1 MDTFV
6 DSSWYFIR
14 YTDPANAEAPFGREI
29 ADYWLPV
36 NQYIGGIEHA
46 VLHLLYARFFAK
58 VMNEM
63 GMCSFR
69 EPFARLFNQGMIG
82 AGGAKM
88 SKSKGNVVNP
98 LEYADRY
105 GADTV
110 RMYTL
115 FMGPADEDMDWQDN
129 GLEGIWRFLNRIW
142 RIAHEQAAVP
152 AGDPGTGAL
161 ARKTHQTIAKVTD
174 DIDRRFSFHTAISA
188 VMELVNEIQKHPD
201 DPAARFAT
209 ETAVSLIQPYAPHVA
224 EELWGVIGE
233 GRLWESAWPVA
244 DPALLVHDE
253 VEIAVQ
259 VNGKVR
265 DRLRVAATIEDDELL
280 ALALASERVQAYVD
294 GKELR
299 KTVVVPG
306 RLVSLVV

>member
-1 MDTFV
+1 
-6 DSSWYFIR
+6 
-14 YTDPANAEAPFGREI
+14 
-29 ADYWLPV
+29 
-36 NQYIGGIEHA
+36 
-46 VLHLLYARFFAK
+46 

-129 GLEGIWRFLNRIW
+129 GLEGIWRFLNRLW

-152 AGDPGTGAL
+152 VGDPGTGAL

-224 EELWGVIGE
+224 EELWGVIGQR
-233 GRLWESAWPVA
+233 GSNVTGSNVTARLWESAWPVA
-244 DPALLVHDE
+244 DPPLLVHDE

-265 DRLRVAATIEDDELL
+265 DKLRVAATITDDELL

>member
-1 MDTFV
+1 M
-6 DSSWYFIR
+6 
-14 YTDPANAEAPFGREI
+14 
-29 ADYWLPV
+29 
-36 NQYIGGIEHA
+36 
-46 VLHLLYARFFAK
+46 LHLLYARFFAK

-63 GMCSFR
+63 GLCSFR

-188 VMELVNEIQKHPD
+188 VMELVNEI
-201 DPAARFAT
+201 AA
-209 ETAVSLIQPYAPHVA
+209 APRRS
-224 EELWGVIGE
+224 
-233 GRLWESAWPVA
+233 GRALRDRDRRVP
-244 DPALLVHDE
+244 DPALRAARGRG
-253 VEIAVQ
+253 AV
-259 VNGKVR
+259 GRHRSTKGGCGR
-265 DRLRVAATIEDDELL
+265 A
-280 ALALASERVQAYVD
+280 
-294 GKELR
+294 
-299 KTVVVPG
+299 PG
-306 RLVSLVV
+306 RWPIPRFSSTTRSRSRCR

>member
-14 YTDPANAEAPFGREI
+14 YTDPDDDEAPFDRAI

-63 GMCSFR
+63 GLCSFR

-82 AGGAKM
+82 AHGAKM

-142 RIAHEQAAVP
+142 RIAHEQAAVAARR
-152 AGDPGTGAL
+152 AGHGRAGAQD
-161 ARKTHQTIAKVTD
+161 A
-174 DIDRRFSFHTAISA
+174 
-188 VMELVNEIQKHPD
+188 PD
-201 DPAARFAT
+201 DR
-209 ETAVSLIQPYAPHVA
+209 
-224 EELWGVIGE
+224 E
-233 GRLWESAWPVA
+233 GHRRHR
-244 DPALLVHDE
+244 PALLVPHGDL
-253 VEIAVQ
+253 
-259 VNGKVR
+259 GR
-265 DRLRVAATIEDDELL
+265 DGARERDPAASRTTRQP
-280 ALALASERVQAYVD
+280 ASRP
-294 GKELR
+294 R
-299 KTVVVPG
+299 P
-306 RLVSLVV
+306 RSH

>member
-1 MDTFV
+1 M
-6 DSSWYFIR
+6 
-14 YTDPANAEAPFGREI
+14 
-29 ADYWLPV
+29 
-36 NQYIGGIEHA
+36 
-46 VLHLLYARFFAK
+46 LHLLYARFFAK

-63 GMCSFR
+63 GLCSFR

-129 GLEGIWRFLNRIW
+129 GLEGIWRFLNRLW

-152 AGDPGTGAL
+152 AGDPGTGAAGAQDASDDRQGHGRHRPAVL
-161 ARKTHQTIAKVTD
+161 VPHGDLGGDGARERDPQASRRPGRPFRD
-174 DIDRRFSFHTAISA
+174 RDRRVA
-188 VMELVNEIQKHPD
+188 
-201 DPAARFAT
+201 DPALRAARGRG
-209 ETAVSLIQPYAPHVA
+209 AVEVRARL
-224 EELWGVIGE
+224 EM

-244 DPALLVHDE
+244 DPALLVDDE

-265 DRLRVAATIEDDELL
+265 DKLRVAATISDDDLL

-299 KTVVVPG
+299 KTVVVHG